1 MGPATDKQVINPYK
15 SFTSLNR
22 ITFIFSSYLF
32 VCFCFVSVL
41 MGEVFGVVRACV
53 LLVLLLFLLL
63 LCFDLVVYSFPL
75 SFSLSSVIEFVYKLI
90 NTYDIFFKLITKEN
104 VYSSDYG

>member
-1 MGPATDKQVINPYK
+1 
-15 SFTSLNR
+15 
-22 ITFIFSSYLF
+22 
-32 VCFCFVSVL
+32 
-41 MGEVFGVVRACV
+41 MGEVFVVVRTCV